1 MFDKGLSPDI
11 KMFTSAESVISLS
24 CLLTSS
30 LDPSHVCNRFAGLKK
45 KKAARLQHFDD
56 KIHS

>member
-11 KMFTSAESVISLS
+11 KMFTSAESVICLS

-45 KKAARLQHFDD
+45 KSGTSPAF
-56 KIHS
+56 